1 MERRPPNLPNPT
13 TTRQNTPMRHLTV
26 SILVTLAVLLGSAGE
41 SFALP
46 ECPGSPTKS
55 TKVWTSWNNCEGT
68 ATDAKGDKYVG
79 EWKDGNKHGQGTYT
93 YADGDKYVGELKDG
107 KRHGQGTLYYLAD
120 NQFKGDIYV
129 GEFKDGKWHGQGTY
143 TYGSKSKWAG
153 DKYVGEFKDGHKHGQ
168 GTVTYADG
176 RVKEGI
182 WEYGEFK
189 YAKKTSPV
197 VIAKKTPKPK
207 PTKHVDQQKRLEL
220 TRRAQEALKTLGLYS
235 GKLDGIIGVKK
246 KSAIQRWQKRNGYP
260 GTGEV
265 TELQL
270 AKLEQE
276 AITHLAKKKPEPK
289 VAKKKPPKQSPPTK
303 SGTSGS
309 EGWNLLPCSGTYNED
324 TYADTTWTN
333 CEGTETYASGNKY
346 VGEYKDG
353 KRHGQG
359 TYFHADGGV
368 QKGIWENGKWK
379 LWWKFW

>member
-1 MERRPPNLPNPT
+1 
-13 TTRQNTPMRHLTV
+13 MRHLTAT
-26 SILVTLAVLLGSAGE
+26 LCLTLAVLLGSAGE

-68 ATDAKGDKYVG
+68 IISTIFGDKYVG
-79 EWKDGNKHGQGTYT
+79 EWKDGN
-93 YADGDKYVGELKDG
+93 
-107 KRHGQGTLYYLAD
+107 
-120 NQFKGDIYV
+120 
-129 GEFKDGKWHGQGTY
+129 
-143 TYGSKSKWAG
+143 
-153 DKYVGEFKDGHKHGQ
+153 KHGQ

-220 TRRAQEALKTLGLYS
+220 TRRTQEALKTLGLYS

-246 KSAIQRWQKRNGYP
+246 KSATQRWQKRNGYP
-260 GTGEV
+260 STGEV

-309 EGWNLLPCSGTYNED
+309 EGWNLPPCSGTYNED

-346 VGEYKDG
+346 GGEYKDG
-353 KRHGQG
+353 KKHGQG
-359 TYFHADGGV
+359 TVTFTNGNNFVGAF
-368 QKGIWENGKWK
+368 KNGKVKWSQK
-379 LWWKFW
+379 MGNN